1 MSKSDPEQTYIS
13 FGSGV
18 RMMAEDFYIEAMG
31 NGVTKRGF
39 RALCRNL
46 MVPMIEI
53 GKTRYIDMLRFE
65 IAMTAI
71 LRIGEEDF
79 FAPGCQS
86 LAQNRK
92 PKNGKTKLD
101 PEAVLANYEELAK
114 ELLAAKRVNGVELT
128 RAVQQTTRAAAE
140 RLRDA
145 AFQLAPSKAQ
155 QRRRKDL
162 KL

>member
-1 MSKSDPEQTYIS
+1 
-13 FGSGV
+13 
-18 RMMAEDFYIEAMG
+18 
-31 NGVTKRGF
+31 
-39 RALCRNL
+39 
-46 MVPMIEI
+46 
-53 GKTRYIDMLRFE
+53 
-65 IAMTAI
+65 
-71 LRIGEEDF
+71 
-79 FAPGCQS
+79 
-86 LAQNRK
+86 
-92 PKNGKTKLD
+92 LD
-101 PEAVLANYEELAK
+101 AEAVLANYEELAK